1 MPRTALLLLVA
12 LGCSRTP
19 AGASTSA
26 SEPATAATPP
36 PASGPPTTWSFDG
49 DAVDEPPGG
58 FVFGQTGDGPPG
70 VWQVRAEKDAPSGG
84 KVLAQLDTDRTDGRF
99 ALAVASAP
107 ELVDVSVTV
116 RCMPVSGAVDQACGL
131 VARYRDAD
139 NYLLTRA
146 NALESNI
153 RLYFVKDGERQ
164 QIASWNGQVTNAW
177 HDYRFDVR
185 GDHLEVYWDGARVLD
200 HHDDTFRDAGKV
212 GLWTKADSV
221 TYFDDLAAQPLQ
233 PP

>member
-1 MPRTALLLLVA
+1 M
-12 LGCSRTP
+12 
-19 AGASTSA
+19 
-26 SEPATAATPP
+26 PP
-36 PASGPPTTWSFDG
+36 PASGPATTWSFDADEV
-49 DAVDEPPGG
+49 DAAPAG

-70 VWQVRAEKDAPSGG
+70 RWVVRAEPDAPSGA
-84 KVLAQLDTDRTDGRF
+84 KVLAQLDEDHTDGRF
-99 ALAVASAP
+99 ALAVARSP

-116 RCMPVSGAVDQACGL
+116 RCKPVKGEVDQACGL

-139 NYLLTRA
+139 NYFLTRA

-153 RLYFVKDGERQ
+153 RLYFVKDGKRQ
-164 QIASWNGQVTNAW
+164 QIASWNGEVTHAW

-185 GDHLEVYWDGARVLD
+185 GDHLEVYWDGVKVLD
-200 HHDDTFRDAGKV
+200 HRDGTFTDAGFV

-221 TYFDDLAAQPLQ
+221 TYFDDLAAQPLA